1 MERTCRMLEGLP
13 VSGGL
18 VALLLIDV
26 DWFKS
31 INDVYGHEA
40 GDHVLAAIGRCIA
53 QHENSSCAVCRLGG
67 EEFAMMVTGAEV
79 GNIEQF
85 AQTLRGTLA
94 DLSHGDIIGN
104 RMVTVSIGVTAS
116 ASRVDFG
123 TLYRLADEA
132 LYDAKRGGRDQI
144 AIRLDEWAG
153 ARRNDRPLF
162 A

>member
-1 MERTCRMLEGLP
+1 
-13 VSGGL
+13 
-18 VALLLIDV
+18 
-26 DWFKS
+26 
-31 INDVYGHEA
+31 
-40 GDHVLAAIGRCIA
+40 
-53 QHENSSCAVCRLGG
+53 
-67 EEFAMMVTGAEV
+67 MMITGAEI

-85 AQTLRGTLA
+85 AKTLRRTLA
-94 DLSHGDIIGN
+94 NLSHGDIIGN

-123 TLYRLADEA
+123 THRLADEA

-144 AIRLDEWAG
+144 AIRLGEWAG